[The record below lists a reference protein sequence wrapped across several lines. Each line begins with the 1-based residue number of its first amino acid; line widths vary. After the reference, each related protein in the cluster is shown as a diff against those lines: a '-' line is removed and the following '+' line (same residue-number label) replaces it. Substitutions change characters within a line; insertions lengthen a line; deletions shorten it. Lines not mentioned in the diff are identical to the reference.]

1 MSRESRPPARGSPFA
16 SPCPGEAIVESGLEG
31 MAHAVRAHPRTR
43 AGFTSDRHR
52 CCAMQHFATCNG
64 TALQFSS
71 LPLCGA
77 FLVALQRL
85 LHGLCYAGSHPLL
98 HGQQHSYS
106 SCLFR
111 LAFPSSF
118 LGLCCSFKSKS
129 SLSSWQWSCLCNA
142 ARELRCLRRRRRQI
156 HHSRPCPRPHPLPG
170 SRQFPCSTPWPPAQ
184 LVKCVIIR
192 SPAGMRGGGG
202 QDECIGSGRC
212 PWRLV

>member
-85 LHGLCYAGSHPLL
+85 LHGLCYAGSHPWL

-111 LAFPSSF
+111 RAFLHHSSACAARSNQNPHSHRGSGAVCATLHGSSGADADADARSTILAHAHAHTHAQAHASSCAAR
-118 LGLCCSFKSKS
+118 LGL
-129 SLSSWQWSCLCNA
+129 
-142 ARELRCLRRRRRQI
+142 
-156 HHSRPCPRPHPLPG
+156 
-170 SRQFPCSTPWPPAQ
+170 Q
-184 LVKCVIIR
+184 LN
-192 SPAGMRGGGG
+192 
-202 QDECIGSGRC
+202 
-212 PWRLV
+212 W